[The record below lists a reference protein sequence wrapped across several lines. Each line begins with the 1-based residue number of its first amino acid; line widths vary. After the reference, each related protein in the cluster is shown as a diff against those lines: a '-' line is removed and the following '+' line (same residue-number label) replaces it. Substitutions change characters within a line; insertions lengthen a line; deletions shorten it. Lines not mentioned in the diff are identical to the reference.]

1 MNTNKS
7 MYLNMKD
14 ISIEFPGIKVLDKVK
29 FSTSTG
35 RVHAIV
41 GANGAGKSTL
51 MKILSGAYGNY
62 TGEIFI
68 DEEKAHIK
76 KPKDAKD
83 LGIQIVY
90 QEVDTSLI
98 SYLTVAENI
107 MLDNIVN
114 HMGKKQLVNWK
125 DINAKAEKI
134 LEKLNIQIGV
144 KKLVSEITLAQ
155 KQMVLIAR
163 AISMECRFLIL
174 DEPTAPLSA
183 SEIKE
188 LFSIVRELKKQ
199 NVGIIFISHRLPEL
213 FDICD
218 EVTVMKDGK
227 FIVEKE
233 IRETNQ
239 KQIVNYMLGRNF
251 EDSYKKKQVKLGE
264 KAIEI
269 KNLSDGKKIKDINIY
284 ARSGEI
290 IGVAGLVG
298 AGKTELCNAIFGA
311 SETILGEKFING
323 KKVKIKS
330 PFDAVNLKIALVPE
344 ERRNQ
349 GVFIEES
356 VATNITVSNLNRFC
370 KFKNIPD
377 VKSEK
382 KEAREIIKN
391 LDIRTSDENKKVG
404 LLSGG
409 NQQKVAIGKWL
420 VSNAEI
426 YIFDEPTKGVD
437 IGAKKEIF
445 QLIEGLAEKGNSII
459 YASSEI
465 SELMGITNRIYVI
478 YNGQIVKELNT
489 SEAKESDILYYSTG
503 GR

>member
-68 DEEKAHIK
+68 DEEKVHIK

-125 DINAKAEKI
+125 DINTKAEKI
-134 LEKLNIQIGV
+134 LQKLNIQIGV

-174 DEPTAPLSA
+174 DEPTAPLST
-183 SEIKE
+183 SEVKE

-233 IRETNQ
+233 IKETNQ
-239 KQIVNYMLGRNF
+239 KEIVNYMLGRNF

-298 AGKTELCNAIFGA
+298 AGKTELCNTIFGA
-311 SETILGEKFING
+311 SETISGEKFING

-420 VSNAEI
+420 VSDAEI